1 MYLLSFLRDELL
13 EEQERIAKKVR
24 FRRVNF
30 ESIRTVCG
38 VDVSYSG
45 NRLVACAVIW
55 NGDAKDV
62 AAVSFYSSKE
72 NFPYI
77 AGFLY
82 KREFKPMVAA
92 VRNLKVRPDLVLVDG
107 HGILHPRKAGLAVFV
122 GVALGLPT
130 IGVAKS
136 LLVGTIE
143 RMEGFLA
150 PISIEE
156 RRLGWLVQKEGS
168 RKYYLSPGNLA
179 RVDDLPMLASMW
191 GYGYPPPLRH
201 ADKMSREKVNQQ

>member
-1 MYLLSFLRDELL
+1 MMLSFSRDELL

-24 FRRVNF
+24 SLRINV

-45 NRLVACAVIW
+45 KRLIACAAIW
-55 NGDAKDV
+55 HRDAKEIT
-62 AAVSFYSSKE
+62 AVSFYSSKE

-77 AGFLY
+77 SGFLY
-82 KREFKPMVAA
+82 KREFKPMVEA
-92 VRNLKVRPDLVLVDG
+92 VRKLEIRPNLVLIDG
-107 HGILHPRKAGLAVFV
+107 HGILHPKKAGLAVFV

-136 LLVGTIE
+136 LLVGEIG

-156 RRLGWLVQKEGS
+156 MRLGWLVQKECS
-168 RKYYLSPGNLA
+168 RKYYLSPGNLV
-179 RVDDLPMLASMW
+179 RVDDLPMLASIW